1 MNGFLVAMKFAR
13 FAPVWFIR
21 LVAGFGS
28 WIAWLRH
35 AKGVRRLEENLH
47 RVTGLEGR
55 DLRKLSRRGMASAGR
70 YYAEVLELPRMTGE
84 QIDARMRVVGIEES
98 AAAMAANGRICVA
111 LGHSGNWDLVGAWTC
126 RNLGT
131 VRTVA
136 EILKPREVFDE
147 FVRLREGV
155 GMTVLG
161 LEGGGTFRQLMSI
174 ATRDGG
180 VVALLSDRDL
190 SGTGIEV
197 GMWGRRVRVAPGPAA
212 FALATK
218 TTLAVL
224 YARYERIYGVRRWRA
239 GSRWGSVMEFGG
251 VIEVP
256 EGAKAE
262 QIAHMSQAWA
272 TILADRIATYPEDW
286 HMLQRFGWVE

>member
-1 MNGFLVAMKFAR
+1 MNGFLVAMKFSR

-21 LVAGFGS
+21 LMAGFGS

-35 AKGVRRLEENLH
+35 AKGVRRLEDNLH

-55 DLRKLSRRGMASAGR
+55 QLRKLSRRGMASAGR

-84 QIDARMRVVGIEES
+84 QIDARMRVVGIEDAL
-98 AAAMAANGRICVA
+98 AAITANGRICVT

-136 EILKPREVFDE
+136 EVLKPREVFDE

-174 ATRDGG
+174 AIRDGG
-180 VVALLSDRDL
+180 VIALLSDRDL
-190 SGTGIEV
+190 SGTGIPV
-197 GMWGRRVRVAPGPAA
+197 DMWGQKVRVAPGPAA

-251 VIEVP
+251 MIEVP
-256 EGAKAE
+256 EGPKPE
-262 QIAHMSQAWA
+262 QIAHMSQEWA
-272 TILADRIATYPEDW
+272 TILAERIATYPEDW

>member
-1 MNGFLVAMKFAR
+1 VNGFLVAMRVSRYF
-13 FAPVWFIR
+13 PVWLIR

-28 WIAWLRH
+28 WVAWLRRG
-35 AKGVRRLEENLH
+35 KGVTRLEDNYH

-55 DLRKLSRRGMASAGR
+55 EIRRLSRRGMSSAGR

-98 AAAMAANGRICVA
+98 RAAMDAAGRMCVA

-136 EILKPREVFDE
+136 EILKPRDVFDE

-161 LEGGGTFRQLMSI
+161 FEGGGTFRQLMSI
-174 ATRDGG
+174 ALRDGG

-197 GMWGRRVRVAPGPAA
+197 EMWGRKVRVAPGPAA
-212 FALATK
+212 FAIATH

-224 YARYERIYGVRRWRA
+224 YARYERIYGRRRWTA

-251 VIEVP
+251 VIPVP
-256 EGAKAE
+256 DGTKAE
-262 QIAHMSQAWA
+262 QIAQMSQAWA
-272 TILADRIATYPEDW
+272 TILADNIATYPEDW

>member
-1 MNGFLVAMKFAR
+1 MNGFLIAMKVSRYF
-13 FAPVWFIR
+13 PVWLIR

-28 WIAWLRH
+28 WVAWLRRG
-35 AKGVRRLEENLH
+35 KGVTRLEDNLH

-55 DLRKLSRRGMASAGR
+55 ELRRLSRRGMSSAGR

-98 AAAMAANGRICVA
+98 REAMDKAGRMCVA

-136 EILKPREVFDE
+136 EVLKPREVFDE

-161 LEGGGTFRQLMSI
+161 FEGGGTFRQLMSI
-174 ATRDGG
+174 ALRDGG
-180 VVALLSDRDL
+180 VVALLADRDL
-190 SGTGIEV
+190 SGTGVEV
-197 GMWGRRVRVAPGPAA
+197 EMWGRKVRVAPGPAA
-212 FALATK
+212 FAIATN

-224 YARYERIYGVRRWRA
+224 YARYERIYGARRWAAR
-239 GSRWGSVMEFGG
+239 SRWGSVMEFGG
-251 VIEVP
+251 VIPVP
-256 EGAKAE
+256 EGTKAE
-262 QIAHMSQAWA
+262 QIAQMSQAWA
-272 TILADRIATYPEDW
+272 TILANSIATYPEDW